1 MRIFILLLFFLCS
14 SCNELSDFRL
24 GVNKDKQHRIDKIDR
39 LNQEK
44 DFLLPSPKL
53 AVAPHYPWDNLFIGK
68 HPKIAI
74 DFFRCHGSANN
85 PIHTEEVSG
94 SYPVVYK
101 DCGGWEEHGLPL
113 LEGKEFIYPIL
124 IELLNYLQARLGKK
138 VVITCGHRCPAHN
151 TYSDPSPYNRGSKH
165 MIGAEVDF
173 YVQGLEN
180 EAEVVIEALMEFY
193 QQNPRYHDAPDYQ
206 KFVRYEKDSMNVL
219 TEPWYNKEIFI
230 KLYLEDEGRDWDN
243 RHPFPYI
250 GVQVRYDRDREHR
263 VSYTWDQAHNY
274 LKPSGSLN

>member
-1 MRIFILLLFFLCS
+1 M
-14 SCNELSDFRL
+14 
-24 GVNKDKQHRIDKIDR
+24 
-39 LNQEK
+39 
-44 DFLLPSPKL
+44 
-53 AVAPHYPWDNLFIGK
+53 
-68 HPKIAI
+68 
-74 DFFRCHGSANN
+74 
-85 PIHTEEVSG
+85 
-94 SYPVVYK
+94 
-101 DCGGWEEHGLPL
+101 
-113 LEGKEFIYPIL
+113 
-124 IELLNYLQARLGKK
+124 NYLQARLGKK